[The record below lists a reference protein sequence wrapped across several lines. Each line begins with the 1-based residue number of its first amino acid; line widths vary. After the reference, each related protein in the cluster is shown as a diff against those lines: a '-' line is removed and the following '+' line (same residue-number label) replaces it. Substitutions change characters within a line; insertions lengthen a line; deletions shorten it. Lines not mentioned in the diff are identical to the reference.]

1 MSLLAQGLLIGAL
14 FGLGLALMWR
24 GLPLN
29 RRHSLADRVV
39 PYLLDQSRPSTLL
52 RPPTTSA
59 MGFYTWPIVHRFG
72 AAIDRIIGDGP
83 TVRRR
88 LMRAG
93 LAPDVDRFR
102 AQQVLAGVAGAG
114 AGFVVSLLGIASG
127 RTGPLLSALIVLIG
141 AIIGV
146 VAWDQVLSRRARVRE
161 ERMLA
166 EFPTVAEF
174 LALAVGAGEG
184 AVGALDRVCRLSQG
198 ELAAELR
205 RCLADARAGASLPV
219 ALTGLADRTG
229 LPSLARF
236 VDGLVVAVERGTP
249 LGDVLRAQAADVR
262 EQGRR
267 EVMES
272 AGKKEIAMMVPVV
285 FLVLPLTILFALF
298 PGIGF
303 FNFSL

>member
-1 MSLLAQGLLIGAL
+1 
-14 FGLGLALMWR
+14 
-24 GLPLN
+24 
-29 RRHSLADRVV
+29 
-39 PYLLDQSRPSTLL
+39 
-52 RPPTTSA
+52 
-59 MGFYTWPIVHRFG
+59 
-72 AAIDRIIGDGP
+72 
-83 TVRRR
+83 
-88 LMRAG
+88 
-93 LAPDVDRFR
+93 
-102 AQQVLAGVAGAG
+102 
-114 AGFVVSLLGIASG
+114 
-127 RTGPLLSALIVLIG
+127 
-141 AIIGV
+141 
-146 VAWDQVLSRRARVRE
+146 
-161 ERMLA
+161 
-166 EFPTVAEF
+166 
-174 LALAVGAGEG
+174 
-184 AVGALDRVCRLSQG
+184 VCRLSQG
-198 ELAAELR
+198 ELAGELR